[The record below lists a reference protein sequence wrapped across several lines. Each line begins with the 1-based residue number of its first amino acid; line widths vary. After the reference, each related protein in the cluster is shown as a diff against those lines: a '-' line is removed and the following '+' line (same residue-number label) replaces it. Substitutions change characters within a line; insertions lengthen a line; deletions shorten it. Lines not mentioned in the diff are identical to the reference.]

1 MKQIRASK
9 LRQKAVTNA
18 KLFSQTRSAHHQ
30 HVVKE
35 ARLKAN
41 VTQLQQQMQ
50 SEKAKNNLQANTV
63 GPNYLLIKKINNF
76 FIVRL
81 I

>member
-9 LRQKAVTNA
+9 LRQNAVTNA

-41 VTQLQQQMQ
+41 VTQLQQQMR

-63 GPNYLLIKKINNF
+63 GPNCRLILNHNF
-76 FIVRL
+76 F
-81 I
+81 